1 MIVVDT
7 SSFVAYL
14 SGAKGDDVDAVDD
27 ALFHKQVVLAPMVL
41 TELLGDPKLT
51 KKVSS
56 FLLELPLLGITD
68 GFWERAGKLRSKILA
83 KKLKARLADSLI
95 AQICIDHHVPLIT
108 RDHDFRHFIQE
119 AKLKVAP

>member
-14 SGAKGDDVDAVDD
+14 SGAKGDDVDAVDE
-27 ALFHKQVVLAPMVL
+27 ALLHKQVVLAPMVL
-41 TELLGDPKLT
+41 TELLSDPKLP
-51 KKVSS
+51 KKICS
-56 FLLELPLLGITD
+56 FLLELPLLEITE
-68 GFWERAGKLRSKILA
+68 GFWERAGKLRSKILT